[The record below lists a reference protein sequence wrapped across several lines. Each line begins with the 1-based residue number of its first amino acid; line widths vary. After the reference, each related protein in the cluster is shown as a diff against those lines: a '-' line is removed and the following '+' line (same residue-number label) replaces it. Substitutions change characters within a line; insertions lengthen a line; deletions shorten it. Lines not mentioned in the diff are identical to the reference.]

1 MPDGS
6 QTTATVTEQ
15 TATTQTAETG
25 TESQTATTQTTEQTT
40 QTTEAVKRNA
50 PEAYEFKAPE
60 GQSFNEQVLAAYTTA
75 AKELDLTQDAAQK
88 ILDSVAPVMAAQ
100 QAEAVTALK
109 AGWAEASKN
118 DAEFGGEKFD
128 ENLAVAKKGLESFA
142 TPEFVE
148 FLNTSGLGDHPEV
161 LRTFLRIGKAIG
173 EDNKIV
179 TGGPTKDAPKTLA
192 QRMYP
197 DMNP

>member
-1 MPDGS
+1 M
-6 QTTATVTEQ
+6 TEQ
-15 TATTQTAETG
+15 TATTRTAETG
-25 TESQTATTQTTEQTT
+25 TESQTATTQTTEQTA
-40 QTTEAVKRNA
+40 QTTEATKRNA
-50 PEAYEFKAPE
+50 PEAYEFKAPD

-197 DMNP
+197 GMNP

>member
-1 MPDGS
+1 MPDGTPS
-6 QTTATVTEQ
+6 NPPSDPTLNAP
-15 TATTQTAETG
+15 ANPPADPPA
-25 TESQTATTQTTEQTT
+25 SDPPA
-40 QTTEAVKRNA
+40 ADPPAAPVKNA
-50 PEAYEFKAPE
+50 PETYEFKAPE

-100 QAEAVTALK
+100 QSEAIAAVK
-109 AGWAEASKN
+109 AGWVEASKN

-128 ENLAVAKKGLESFA
+128 ENLAIAKKGLESFA

-173 EDNKIV
+173 EDSKIV
-179 TGGPTKDAPKTLA
+179 TGGPTKDAPRTLA